1 MALCGK
7 NRGASCR
14 CNCYAVGGGSVIK
27 NLGIVEY
34 IRIPVSVDKLKS
46 DVILLPLAHEIA
58 LGIYVEMAGRGGG
71 CGRYEWGL
79 GQLLGREFFQARV

>member
-1 MALCGK
+1 MALGGK
-7 NRGASCR
+7 NCRVSCR
-14 CNCYAVGGGSVIK
+14 CNGYAVGGGSVIK

-58 LGIYVEMAGRGGG
+58 PGISVEMAGRGGG
-71 CGRYEWGL
+71 CGRYECGL
-79 GQLLGREFFQARV
+79 E